1 MFVLVDKKANQI
13 VFQLLGA
20 KTEDEAIALIH
31 RYFTNAKV
39 RDTFKLC
46 KVKAS
51 TLIRKQHIA
60 VVPTQVAGPHKD
72 QGGNYQCKR
81 CGGTGTYHEH
91 GTCYNCG
98 GAGTVTR
105 SQAKALSAAHK
116 AYLAAGAGA

>member
-60 VVPTQVAGPHKD
+60 VVPTQVAGPHKG

-81 CGGTGTYHEH
+81 CGGTGFYHEH
-91 GTCYNCG
+91 GTCYNCHG
-98 GAGTVTR
+98 TGTVTA
-105 SQAKALSAAHK
+105 SHAKALAEARNE
-116 AYLAAGAGA
+116 YLAAGAGA